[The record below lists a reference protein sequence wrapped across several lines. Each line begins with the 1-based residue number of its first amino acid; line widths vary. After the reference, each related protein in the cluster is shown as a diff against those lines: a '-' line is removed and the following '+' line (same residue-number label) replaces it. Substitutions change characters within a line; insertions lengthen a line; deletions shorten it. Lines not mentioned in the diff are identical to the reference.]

1 MRSTYR
7 TLAYLIAAGVALQ
20 AASVALGFFTII
32 HEVEDGGVITAGY
45 DYDSN
50 LGIILHRIGGLGV
63 IPLSAIALLVVSF
76 FTKVP
81 GAVRRAAAVFGLVL
95 LQIALVFLAFMTA
108 SGGALHGLN
117 ALAVFGAAIWA
128 GWRVSHPTVVDHGEM
143 AALEDQTTATSP

>member
-1 MRSTYR
+1 
-7 TLAYLIAAGVALQ
+7 
-20 AASVALGFFTII
+20 
-32 HEVEDGGVITAGY
+32 
-45 DYDSN
+45 
-50 LGIILHRIGGLGV
+50 
-63 IPLSAIALLVVSF
+63 
-76 FTKVP
+76 
-81 GAVRRAAAVFGLVL
+81 VRRAAAVFGLVL